1 MFVVPH
7 QLARLF
13 LAEEEIVAVISRQ
26 QLGLAA
32 VDSYLQ
38 SWRARYR
45 ELRPRSGPA
54 EAKSEDGEYLE
65 AVLEKLVG
73 NPVHVY
79 TLLDRLVTG
88 LPEVMAG
95 NIVKTVGRKYFLII
109 LFNLGTVHNLG
120 DLSKRYPPYPQ
131 QALRTRSCVLRIF
144 SYS

>member
-1 MFVVPH
+1 MNWFVIYEQSLMAGTVFVVPH

-26 QLGLAA
+26 LLGLAA

-45 ELRPRSGPA
+45 ELGPSSGRA
-54 EAKSEDGEYLE
+54 EAEEYLE

-95 NIVKTVGRKYFLII
+95 NIVKTVGRKYFL
-109 LFNLGTVHNLG
+109 LGTIHLLR
-120 DLSKRYPPYPQ
+120 DLPKRYSPYP
-131 QALRTRSCVLRIF
+131 
-144 SYS
+144 

>member
-1 MFVVPH
+1 MLFTIPH
-7 QLARLF
+7 KLARLF

-26 QLGLAA
+26 QLGLPA

-38 SWRARYR
+38 CWRARYR
-45 ELRPRSGPA
+45 ELGPSSGGA
-54 EAKSEDGEYLE
+54 EDKDEAGEYFD

-95 NIVKTVGRKYFLII
+95 NIVKTVGRKYFP
-109 LFNLGTVHNLG
+109 LGTIHLLR
-120 DLSKRYPPYPQ
+120 DLPKRYSPYP
-131 QALRTRSCVLRIF
+131 
-144 SYS
+144 

>member
-1 MFVVPH
+1 MVPH

-38 SWRARYR
+38 SWQARYR

-95 NIVKTVGRKYFLII
+95 NVVKTVGSKYFLII
-109 LFNLGTVHNLG
+109 SSR
-120 DLSKRYPPYPQ
+120 D
-131 QALRTRSCVLRIF
+131 RSHIR
-144 SYS
+144 

>member
-1 MFVVPH
+1 MVPH

-38 SWRARYR
+38 SWRARDR

-79 TLLDRLVTG
+79 TLLDRLVTR
-88 LPEVMAG
+88 LPELRAG
-95 NIVKTVGRKYFLII
+95 AGVQINREIEAIVS
-109 LFNLGTVHNLG
+109 NLDMPGLRDLEGATHNL
-120 DLSKRYPPYPQ
+120 
-131 QALRTRSCVLRIF
+131 LRIQF
-144 SYS
+144 AYR

>member
-1 MFVVPH
+1 MVPH

-79 TLLDRLVTG
+79 TLLDRLVTR
-88 LPEVMAG
+88 LPELRAG
-95 NIVKTVGRKYFLII
+95 AGVQINREIEAIVS
-109 LFNLGTVHNLG
+109 NLDMPGLRDLEGATHNL
-120 DLSKRYPPYPQ
+120 
-131 QALRTRSCVLRIF
+131 LRIQF
-144 SYS
+144 AYR

>member
-109 LFNLGTVHNLG
+109 LFR
-120 DLSKRYPPYPQ
+120 DCSQFR
-131 QALRTRSCVLRIF
+131 
-144 SYS
+144 

>member
-1 MFVVPH
+1 MAGTVFVVPH

-38 SWRARYR
+38 SWQARYN
-45 ELRPRSGPA
+45 ELRPSSGGAEDKA
-54 EAKSEDGEYLE
+54 EAEEYLE

-95 NIVKTVGRKYFLII
+95 NIVKTVGRKYFP
-109 LFNLGTVHNLG
+109 LGTIHL
-120 DLSKRYPPYPQ
+120 
-131 QALRTRSCVLRIF
+131 LRHLPKT
-144 SYS
+144 YSPDP

>member
-1 MFVVPH
+1 MCHCNTTAGTVFVVPH

-38 SWRARYR
+38 SWQARYR
-45 ELRPRSGPA
+45 ELGPRSGGA
-54 EAKSEDGEYLE
+54 EAESEDTEYLE

-95 NIVKTVGRKYFLII
+95 NIVKTVGRKYFL
-109 LFNLGTVHNLG
+109 LGTIHLLR
-120 DLSKRYPPYPQ
+120 DLPKRYSPYP
-131 QALRTRSCVLRIF
+131 
-144 SYS
+144 

>member
-1 MFVVPH
+1 MLPH

-26 QLGLAA
+26 QLGLPA

-38 SWRARYR
+38 CWRARYR
-45 ELRPRSGPA
+45 ELGPSSGGA
-54 EAKSEDGEYLE
+54 EDKDEAGEYFD

-95 NIVKTVGRKYFLII
+95 NIVKTVGRKYFL
-109 LFNLGTVHNLG
+109 LGTIHLLR
-120 DLSKRYPPYPQ
+120 DLPKRYSPYP
-131 QALRTRSCVLRIF
+131 
-144 SYS
+144 